1 MTPKEKAAELLSMFE
16 QETMPFHEVLI
27 IAVVVII
34 GDLIAWSFSA
44 ELLSAASDIA
54 VIAGIGLTLATIYL
68 NYLLIKKIKNK
79 A

>member
-1 MTPKEKAAELLSMFE
+1 MKWFL
-16 QETMPFHEVLI
+16 

-44 ELLSAASDIA
+44 ELLSAASDFA